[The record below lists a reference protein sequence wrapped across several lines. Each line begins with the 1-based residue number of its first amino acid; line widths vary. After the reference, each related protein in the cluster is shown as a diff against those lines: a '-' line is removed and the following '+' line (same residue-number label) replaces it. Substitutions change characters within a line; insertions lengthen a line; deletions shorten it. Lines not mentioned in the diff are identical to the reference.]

1 MDLVNEGIKL
11 VEEAK
16 RRDIVARLMGAIAF
30 RIHCPQFGYLH
41 DLLERKLTDVDIAAR
56 SNQKS
61 KIISLFRELGMALDT
76 QTLIA
81 ANRYIFKEGEFEVD
95 VFFDRLEMCHIID
108 FRKRLDLDYPTIP
121 LAELL
126 LEKMQIV
133 QINEKDIKDSIVLL
147 REHPIGAGDN
157 ETLNVSYVAK
167 LLSQDWGF
175 YYTATTNLAKTR
187 SSVEK
192 YDRLQ
197 SGDVSDVQKKIDELQ
212 AAIDSEPK
220 SVSWKMRA
228 QIGPSKKW
236 YRDVQEQRPVF

>member
-1 MDLVNEGIKL
+1 LIDL
-11 VEEAK
+11 
-16 RRDIVARLMGAIAF
+16 
-30 RIHCPQFGYLH
+30 
-41 DLLERKLTDVDIAAR
+41 
-56 SNQKS
+56 
-61 KIISLFRELGMALDT
+61 
-76 QTLIA
+76 
-81 ANRYIFKEGEFEVD
+81 
-95 VFFDRLEMCHIID
+95 MCHIID

-121 LAELL
+121 LTELL

-187 SSVEK
+187 SFVEK

>member
-95 VFFDRLEMCHIID
+95 VFFDRLDVPH
-108 FRKRLDLDYPTIP
+108 
-121 LAELL
+121 
-126 LEKMQIV
+126 
-133 QINEKDIKDSIVLL
+133 N
-147 REHPIGAGDN
+147 
-157 ETLNVSYVAK
+157 
-167 LLSQDWGF
+167 
-175 YYTATTNLAKTR
+175 
-187 SSVEK
+187 
-192 YDRLQ
+192 RLQ
-197 SGDVSDVQKKIDELQ
+197 KKVG
-212 AAIDSEPK
+212 S
-220 SVSWKMRA
+220 
-228 QIGPSKKW
+228 
-236 YRDVQEQRPVF
+236 